1 MKAGQAHLSFNI
13 VNPLFLLIYL
23 FCKTILDLRKL
34 EVNFNYQWIVFS
46 FVFTILIDE
55 SIIKLTINLA
65 KSLKVY
71 IKLLLNYF
79 LS

>member
-1 MKAGQAHLSFNI
+1 M
-13 VNPLFLLIYL
+13 
-23 FCKTILDLRKL
+23 ILDLRKL